1 MNFKDEARDLGAA
14 EDEKDPTAS
23 SSGDNV
29 EPDATD
35 SEPREPA
42 TRKLIEK
49 TRLKAAGALMGS
61 LITLLA
67 GLHEAGGAVESIVE
81 QVFGGDPQEEIE
93 GTMQGHYKALGE
105 GDFEKAFG
113 FFGLRGGDEVR
124 DKEEWIEE
132 QTKEQNFC
140 PIEKSEVKDVQ
151 VADVE
156 DESTAVAT
164 ADVHFDYKCGQSDWR
179 FIWNV
184 SKAGGEW
191 KLDSQEEAHATSTQ
205 VPITF
210 ANEGR
215 TESAVD
221 GKTKQANLKSVKTS
235 ATANAAPDSS
245 GNWVTYEPEKVV
257 DGQPDTAWQ
266 VALEDDDVTYQEAV
280 DGQPDTAW
288 QVAFKDGEE
297 PWVSLEYDKP
307 ITISRVGIIPG
318 YSKKDPADGTDRFY
332 QMYAV
337 RKARIE
343 FSSGESTEVDFEQDP
358 EMKFV
363 EVPNTETT
371 FVRVEILDT
380 YPPRQKSPGG
390 VSYDNGLF
398 GKVAISEI
406 EVEES

>member
-67 GLHEAGGAVESIVE
+67 GLHEAGGAVGSIVE
-81 QVFGGDPQEEIE
+81 PVFVRDPQEEIRA
-93 GTMQGHYKALGE
+93 TVQGHYEALGE
-105 GDFEKAFG
+105 GDFEKAFE

-266 VALEDDDVTYQEAV
+266 VA
-280 DGQPDTAW
+280 
-288 QVAFKDGEE
+288 FKDGEE

-307 ITISRVGIIPG
+307 ITINRVGIIPG
-318 YSKKDPADGTDRFY
+318 YSKIDPTDGTDRFY
-332 QMYAV
+332 QMYTV

-343 FSSGESTEVDFEQDP
+343 FSNGESTEVDFEQDP

-390 VSYDNGLF
+390 VPYDNGLF